1 VLPASYQFPAA
12 VIITV
17 GGLLACFVGYRL
29 FRLILGLYGAVLGAA
44 LTAAA
49 VGTSHPWTLVL
60 AIAVGAL
67 VGAVLMIAAYYVGVG
82 LIGAGIA
89 ALALRAGWS
98 LLLHGPPPTV
108 VLVIVSV
115 LGALGALSIVRYV
128 VIFGTAL
135 AGAWTLVIG
144 GLALL
149 GDAAATQAVS
159 TGDVWMLNPLDP
171 VRGRLWISGLWFVV
185 TLLGVVVQ
193 LTTTRGKLVRS
204 AKQPRSQK

>member
-1 VLPASYQFPAA
+1 MLPASYQFPAA

-108 VLVIVSV
+108 VLVIVCV

-193 LTTTRGKLVRS
+193 LTTTRGKPVRS